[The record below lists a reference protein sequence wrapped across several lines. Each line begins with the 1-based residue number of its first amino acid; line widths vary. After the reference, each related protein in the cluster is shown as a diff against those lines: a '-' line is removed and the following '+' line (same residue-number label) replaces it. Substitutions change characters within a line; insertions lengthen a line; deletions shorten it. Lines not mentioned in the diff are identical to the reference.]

1 MTSDVKGG
9 AILRPDEQLDIPLNG
24 RQIIQDKK
32 RFMFGIDAVL
42 LSDFASSSIKKND
55 KVIDLG
61 TGTGIIPLLLET
73 LSPAQDF
80 TALEIQADS
89 ADMARHTMEANGLS
103 NKIQVVE
110 GDLKNVSSIFAKHS
124 FNVVICNP
132 PYMNDSHGRQNATEP
147 KNIARHEICC
157 NLEDV
162 IKTADYLLAPH
173 GRFFMIHRPYRLPEI
188 FALLVKYKLEPK
200 LMQLVIP
207 SKGKEPNL
215 VMIEARKN
223 AKPRLKIAEQ
233 FAVYGEDGEYSDY
246 VKAVYERQKD
256 SAQNKN

>member
-1 MTSDVKGG
+1 
-9 AILRPDEQLDIPLNG
+9 
-24 RQIIQDKK
+24 
-32 RFMFGIDAVL
+32 MFGIDAVL

-73 LSPAQDF
+73 LSPASDF

-89 ADMARHTMEANGLS
+89 ADMARRSVELNFLQD
-103 NKIQVVE
+103 KIRIDQ
-110 GDLKNVSSIFAKHS
+110 GDLKEVSTIYNRHS
-124 FNVVICNP
+124 FNVVTCNP

-162 IKTADYLLAPH
+162 IRAADYLMAPH

-188 FALLVKYKLEPK
+188 FSLMVKYKLEPK
-200 LMQLVIP
+200 LMQMVLP
-207 SKGKEPNL
+207 AAGKEPNI

-223 AKPRLKIAEQ
+223 AQPRLKIEPALT
-233 FAVYGEDGEYSDY
+233 VYGADGEYTPE
-246 VKAVYERQKD
+246 VKAIYERQRP
-256 SAQNKN
+256 Q

>member
-1 MTSDVKGG
+1 M
-9 AILRPDEQLDIPLNG
+9 RPDEQLDILLNG

-55 KVIDLG
+55 RVIDLG

-73 LSPAQDF
+73 LSPAHDF
-80 TALEIQADS
+80 TALEIQSDS
-89 ADMARHTMEANGLS
+89 ADMARRSMEANGLS
-103 NKIQVVE
+103 DLIHIVE
-110 GDLKNVSSIFAKHS
+110 GDIKEVSSIFTKHS
-124 FNVVICNP
+124 FNVVTCNP
-132 PYMNDSHGRQNATEP
+132 PYMNDSHGRQNESEA

-162 IKTADYLLAPH
+162 IVAADYLLAPH

-188 FALLVKYKLEPK
+188 FALLAKYNLEAK
-200 LMQLVIP
+200 VMQLVIP

-223 AKPRLKIAEQ
+223 AQPRLKIAPQ
-233 FAVYGEDGEYSDY
+233 FAVYGEDGEYSSE
-246 VKAVYERQKD
+246 VKAVYERQKA
-256 SAQNKN
+256 SARKITES